1 MSDKRQLLT
10 EAETEFQSLKRAVA
24 GLDDAALREV
34 WCGSWSVREILGHI
48 SGWHREMQSALE
60 RLARGEKP
68 VPSGVSYS
76 DVDAWNAKFAA
87 SVHGSNAEILGEL
100 DRSHADFMRTAATVP
115 DERVVPDRTAYKLID
130 ANSRHHYR
138 EHIEDILAWR
148 KRRGI

>member
-48 SGWHREMQSALE
+48 SGWHREMQPALE